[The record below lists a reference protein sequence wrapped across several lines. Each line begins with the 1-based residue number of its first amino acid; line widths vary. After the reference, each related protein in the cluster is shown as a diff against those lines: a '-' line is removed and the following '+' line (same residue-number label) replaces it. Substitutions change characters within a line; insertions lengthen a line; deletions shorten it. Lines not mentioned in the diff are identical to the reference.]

1 MISLNFFFWGYTF
14 VFTYIYLEIFYT
26 LIYYSLFKSLK
37 MFNLNFI
44 KKLNYFIFKN
54 QIFTISINLNLIYL
68 LTLKCNFVNNNI
80 LSIILMYLIVSKFLN
95 SYLNYNIM
103 FINFNII
110 FFLFFFLFINSII
123 IFFLFVELYSII
135 FYFFFLNNNKMTNIS
150 LLQFKNG
157 LLLYLFNNFFITIL
171 FLLGINYTVEF
182 YGTTNFTELM
192 YLNNTTVYWQIYFLI
207 IAFLF
212 KLALP
217 GFHYL
222 KLEIYKYL
230 NMDITIL
237 YSVITIFINYTFT
250 IFFFNHNII
259 FYTLNSFKLINIL
272 VLLSFFFFIQKLKLT
287 NFQEFI
293 SYSGFAT
300 NNLIIL
306 NFIV

>member
-1 MISLNFFFWGYTF
+1 
-14 VFTYIYLEIFYT
+14 
-26 LIYYSLFKSLK
+26 
-37 MFNLNFI
+37 
-44 KKLNYFIFKN
+44 
-54 QIFTISINLNLIYL
+54 
-68 LTLKCNFVNNNI
+68 
-80 LSIILMYLIVSKFLN
+80 
-95 SYLNYNIM
+95 
-103 FINFNII
+103 
-110 FFLFFFLFINSII
+110 
-123 IFFLFVELYSII
+123 
-135 FYFFFLNNNKMTNIS
+135 MTNIS

-272 VLLSFFFFIQKLKLT
+272 VLLSFFFYTKIKINKFSRIYFI
-287 NFQEFI
+287 
-293 SYSGFAT
+293 
-300 NNLIIL
+300 
-306 NFIV
+306 

>member
-110 FFLFFFLFINSII
+110 FFLFFF
-123 IFFLFVELYSII
+123 Y
-135 FYFFFLNNNKMTNIS
+135 
-150 LLQFKNG
+150 LLI
-157 LLLYLFNNFFITIL
+157 LLLYFFYLLNYIVLFF
-171 FLLGINYTVEF
+171 
-182 YGTTNFTELM
+182 
-192 YLNNTTVYWQIYFLI
+192 
-207 IAFLF
+207 
-212 KLALP
+212 
-217 GFHYL
+217 
-222 KLEIYKYL
+222 
-230 NMDITIL
+230 
-237 YSVITIFINYTFT
+237 
-250 IFFFNHNII
+250 IFFF
-259 FYTLNSFKLINIL
+259 
-272 VLLSFFFFIQKLKLT
+272 
-287 NFQEFI
+287 
-293 SYSGFAT
+293 
-300 NNLIIL
+300 
-306 NFIV
+306 

>member
-306 NFIV
+306 NFII

>member
-272 VLLSFFFFIQKLKLT
+272 ILLSFFFFIQKLKLT

-306 NFIV
+306 NFII

>member
-110 FFLFFFLFINSII
+110 FFLFFF
-123 IFFLFVELYSII
+123 Y
-135 FYFFFLNNNKMTNIS
+135 
-150 LLQFKNG
+150 LLI
-157 LLLYLFNNFFITIL
+157 LLLYFFYLLNYIVLFF
-171 FLLGINYTVEF
+171 
-182 YGTTNFTELM
+182 
-192 YLNNTTVYWQIYFLI
+192 
-207 IAFLF
+207 
-212 KLALP
+212 
-217 GFHYL
+217 
-222 KLEIYKYL
+222 
-230 NMDITIL
+230 
-237 YSVITIFINYTFT
+237 
-250 IFFFNHNII
+250 IFFF
-259 FYTLNSFKLINIL
+259 K
-272 VLLSFFFFIQKLKLT
+272 
-287 NFQEFI
+287 
-293 SYSGFAT
+293 
-300 NNLIIL
+300 
-306 NFIV
+306 

>member
-1 MISLNFFFWGYTF
+1 
-14 VFTYIYLEIFYT
+14 
-26 LIYYSLFKSLK
+26 

-306 NFIV
+306 NFII

>member
-272 VLLSFFFFIQKLKLT
+272 ILLSFFFFHTKIKINK
-287 NFQEFI
+287 FSRIYFI
-293 SYSGFAT
+293 
-300 NNLIIL
+300 
-306 NFIV
+306 